1 MRLTNLI
8 ATTSMIAGAAFAAPA
23 AAPGE
28 GHQHHK
34 DRRDIVTNTVMKE
47 VTVAVT
53 GAQGPTTLSQPSSG
67 SSVAPITPSDSYSR
81 VAPLPTSMVVD
92 SSSESSAASS
102 SSDSSA
108 PSSSAAPS
116 TTSESVSS
124 SQAPSSAS
132 SSSSAPSASSTGG
145 GSGTSGNAGSSGFK
159 GITYTPYN
167 SDGSCKSTS
176 QVKSDLE
183 QLEGYPVLRL
193 YGTDCNQVANVLQ
206 AKSDS
211 QKVFL
216 GIYYVDNISDGVQTI
231 SDAVKQYGSWDD
243 VVTVSV
249 GNELVNG
256 GQAVPSQV
264 GKYIDEGRSQLQSA
278 GYNGDVVSVDTFIA
292 VINNPELCKYSDYM
306 AVNAHAFFDKATP
319 AEKAGSWLLQQIQ
332 RVYEACNGQKN
343 VIVVESG
350 WPSQGEIYGEAV
362 PSKSNQKAAIED
374 IANVCGDDTY
384 VFTAFN
390 DLWKPDGAYGVEKWF
405 GVMSSD

>member
-1 MRLTNLI
+1 
-8 ATTSMIAGAAFAAPA
+8 MIAGAAFAAPA

-34 DRRDIVTNTVMKE
+34 DRRALVTNTIMEK
-47 VTVAVT
+47 VTVAIT
-53 GAQGPTTLSQPSSG
+53 GAQGPTTLTQPVSG

-81 VAPLPTSMVVD
+81 AAPLPTGVEANAGSG
-92 SSSESSAASS
+92 SSAAPSS
-102 SSDSSA
+102 SGSSA

-116 TTSESVSS
+116 SASGSSSSSS

-167 SDGSCKSTS
+167 SDGSCKSSS

-183 QLEGYPVLRL
+183 QLSGYPVLRL
-193 YGTDCNQVANVLQ
+193 YGTDCDQVANVFQ
-206 AKSDS
+206 GKSDS

-216 GIYYVDNISDGVQTI
+216 GIYYVDQISQSVQTI
-231 SDAVKQYGSWDD
+231 SDAVEKYGSWDD
-243 VVTVSV
+243 VVTISV

-264 GKYIDEGRSQLQSA
+264 GKYIDEGRSQLKSA

-332 RVYEACNGQKN
+332 RVYEACNGEKK

-350 WPSQGEIYGEAV
+350 WPSQGQTYGSAV

-374 IANVCGDDTY
+374 IAKVCGDDTY
-384 VFTAFN
+384 AFTAFN
-390 DLWKPDGAYGVEKWF
+390 DMWKPDGEYGVEKWF
-405 GVMSSD
+405 GIESSD